1 MISFNKSLCF
11 TIINIKY
18 ICATKQNKMNKIYL
32 FLLLTFT
39 SYTFSQEYTAEQ
51 RASFAKMIFNVSGI
65 VTDSE
70 TSEPLEYA
78 TISLKHKR
86 TPDKTFGGITDENG
100 KFSVDVNPGMYD
112 LTIDYISFISYSNQ
126 NLVVRGNTDIGN
138 IPLDLD
144 VSVLDEVEV
153 RAERTQV
160 EIRLDKKIYNVGQDI
175 TVKGGNVSD
184 VLANIP
190 SIDVDFDGN
199 ISLRGNSNVKIL
211 INGKPSGLVGL
222 SGPQGLRS
230 LPSESIEKVEV
241 VTSPSARYSAEG
253 TAGILNI
260 ILKKQSLLGFNGNFN
275 LNLGIPRNEGLN
287 GTLNVRNEKV
297 NFFSTVNLSNSENS
311 GSYFSETNYNRQD
324 LTIDEANDWD
334 YDNKNIF
341 FNLGSEYYFDDKTS
355 LTISGFYKKGDDSS
369 YTTNIVNDISEGT
382 ISSTNK
388 RLRDETEM
396 DESFEY
402 ALDFYK
408 DYNRE
413 GQTLSAR
420 ISYEE
425 SEDDEL
431 RDIEDF
437 ATFPLISESIFEK
450 VSNIDFQKRLL
461 GQVDFIY
468 PIDKET
474 EFEFGYRGSF
484 LERETDYDVSFLTG
498 NSFISDSGLSNIFNY
513 KESVNSLYTQFG
525 KKFDKLSALFGLR
538 YENSKQEINQKT
550 TNQFEIK
557 KYSDLF
563 PTLNLA
569 YEFSN
574 QESLTF
580 GYSKRIRRPR
590 GWDIN
595 PFPRRNSVTSF
606 RRGNPFL
613 DATFTSA
620 LELDYLKRFKKFT
633 LNTSIFY
640 RQSDGNIER
649 ITEETGEIVDLI
661 FDSESSA
668 PILQVPVLD
677 SYPINLSSNKR
688 IGSELSLTYTPSR
701 SVRLNASFTINSSS
715 IRGQYE
721 DQDFDSDDTNWSTR
735 FNGFVRLP
743 KEYSLQFFG
752 FVRGPSENAF
762 SKRKAFGFVTGAI
775 QKSILDKKGTLSL
788 KFSDLFNTSQWR
800 YESFQDS
807 FYRKG
812 EGRWR
817 EPTYVLTFSYRF
829 NDNKYKQRR
838 KNIRKD
844 RGDTD
849 QGGGDEPIFNN

>member
-1 MISFNKSLCF
+1 MKNLFK
-11 TIINIKY
+11 
-18 ICATKQNKMNKIYL
+18 L
-32 FLLLTFT
+32 FLILFSASL
-39 SYTFSQEYTAEQ
+39 FSQQTGGGSYEQ
-51 RASFAKMIFNVSGI
+51 YQNMVFNVSGL
-65 VTDSE
+65 VSDSDTD
-70 TSEPLEYA
+70 EPLEYA
-78 TISLKHKR
+78 TISLKNKR
-86 TPDKTFGGITDENG
+86 TPDKVFGGITGTDG
-100 KFSVDVNPGMYD
+100 KFSVEVPPGIYEVI
-112 LTIDYISFISYSNQ
+112 IDYISFESYSNS
-126 NLVVRGNTDIGN
+126 NLIVRGNTDIGKISLN
-138 IPLDLD
+138 ID

-199 ISLRGNSNVKIL
+199 ISLRGNSNVRIL

-260 ILKKQSLLGFNGNFN
+260 ILKKQNLLGFNGNFN
-275 LNLGIPRNEGLN
+275 VNLGLPRNEGLN

-297 NFFSTVNLSNSENS
+297 NLFGTVNLSNSENS
-311 GSYFSETNYNRQD
+311 GTFFSETNYTRQD
-324 LTIDEANDWD
+324 LTIEETNDSD
-334 YDNKNIF
+334 YNNKNIF
-341 FNLGSEYYFDDKTS
+341 FNLGSEYYFDDNTS
-355 LTISGFYKKGDDSS
+355 LTISGYYKKGDDSS
-369 YTTNIVNDISEGT
+369 FLTNIVNDISRGS

-408 DYNRE
+408 DYDRD

-425 SEDDEL
+425 SEDDGLE
-431 RDIEDF
+431 DIEDF
-437 ATFPLISESIFEK
+437 STFPLISESIFEK
-450 VSNIDFQKRLL
+450 VSNIDFQKRFLA
-461 GQVDFIY
+461 QIDYVQ
-468 PIDKET
+468 PIDDNT
-474 EFEFGYRGSF
+474 EFELGYRGNF
-484 LERETDYDVSFLTG
+484 VERETDYDVSFLNNG
-498 NSFISDSGLSNIFNY
+498 NYVSDSGLSNVFNY
-513 KESVNSLYTQFG
+513 KEAVNSIYTQFG
-525 KKFDKLSALFGLR
+525 KKLDKFSFLLGLR
-538 YENSKQEINQKT
+538 YENSRQEINQKT
-550 TNQFEIK
+550 TKEFEIK
-557 KYSDLF
+557 KYSDVF

-569 YEFSN
+569 YEFSS
-574 QESLTF
+574 QETLTF
-580 GYSKRIRRPR
+580 GYSKRVRRPR
-590 GWDIN
+590 GWNIN

-613 DATFTSA
+613 DPTFTTA
-620 LELDYLKRFKKFT
+620 LEVDYLKRFKKFT

-640 RQSDGNIER
+640 RQSDGNIES

-661 FDSESSA
+661 VGNDSSA
-668 PILQVPVLD
+668 PILQVPVLE
-677 SYPINLSSNKR
+677 SYPINLSNNKR

-721 DQDFDSDDTNWSTR
+721 DQNFDSDDTNWSTR
-735 FNGFVRLP
+735 FNGFFRLP
-743 KEYSLQFFG
+743 KDFSLQFFG
-752 FVRGPSENAF
+752 FVRGPSESAF
-762 SKRKAFGFVTGAI
+762 SKSKAFGFVTGAI
-775 QKSILDKKGTLSL
+775 QKSLLDKKGTLSL

-838 KNIRKD
+838 KNIR
-844 RGDTD
+844 RNQGDSD
-849 QGGGDEPIFNN
+849 QGGGEEPIFNN

>member
-1 MISFNKSLCF
+1 MQNFTRLFIFLFSSL
-11 TIINIKY
+11 
-18 ICATKQNKMNKIYL
+18 L
-32 FLLLTFT
+32 
-39 SYTFSQEYTAEQ
+39 FSQQPSNSSSQ
-51 RASFAKMIFNVSGI
+51 RYASMNFKVFGI
-65 VTDSE
+65 VSDSE
-70 TSEPLEYA
+70 TGEPLEYA
-78 TISLKHKR
+78 TISIKSKNN
-86 TPDKTFGGITDENG
+86 PEKIFGGLTDENG
-100 KFSVDVNPGMYD
+100 KFSVDVNPGLYE
-112 LTIDYISFISYSNQ
+112 LKIDYISFISYSNED
-126 NLVVRGNTDIGN
+126 LMIRGNTDIGN
-138 IPLDLD
+138 IPLVLD
-144 VSVLDEVEV
+144 VSMLDEVEV

-160 EIRLDKKIYNVGQDI
+160 EIRLDRKIYNVGQDI

-199 ISLRGNSNVKIL
+199 ISLRGNSNVRIL

-297 NFFSTVNLSNSENS
+297 NLFSTVNLSNSENS
-311 GSYFSETNYNRQD
+311 GSYFSETNYTRQD
-324 LTIDEANDWD
+324 LTIDELNDWD
-334 YDNKNIF
+334 YTNKNIF
-341 FNLGSEYYFDDKTS
+341 FNLGSEYYFDDNTS
-355 LTISGFYKKGDDSS
+355 LTLSGFYKKGDDSS
-369 YTTNIVNDISEGT
+369 FLTNIVNDISGGV
-382 ISSTNK
+382 ISSTNN

-408 DYNRE
+408 DYDRE

-425 SEDDEL
+425 SEDDGLE
-431 RDIEDF
+431 DIEDF
-437 ATFPLISESIFEK
+437 ATFPSISETIFEK

-498 NSFISDSGLSNIFNY
+498 NSFVSDSGLSNIFNY

-538 YENSKQEINQKT
+538 YENSRQEINQKT

-569 YEFSN
+569 YEFSS

-595 PFPRRNSVTSF
+595 PFPRRNSVTNF

-613 DATFTSA
+613 DPTFTTS
-620 LELDYLKRFKKFT
+620 LEVDYLKRFKKFT

-649 ITEETGEIVDLI
+649 ITEDTGEIVDLI
-661 FDSESSA
+661 VDSDLNL
-668 PILQVPVLD
+668 PILQVPVLE
-677 SYPINLSSNKR
+677 SYPINLSNNKR

-701 SVRLNASFTINSSS
+701 TVRLNASFTINSSS
-715 IRGQYE
+715 VRGQYE
-721 DQDFDSDDTNWSTR
+721 DQNFDSDDTNWSSR
-735 FNGFVRLP
+735 FNGFIRLP
-743 KEYSLQFFG
+743 KDYSLQFFG

-775 QKSILDKKGTLSL
+775 QKSLLDKKGTLSL
-788 KFSDLFNTSQWR
+788 KFSDLFNTSKSR
-800 YESFQDS
+800 SESFRDS
-807 FYRKG
+807 FYRKS

-817 EPTYVLTFSYRF
+817 MPTYVLTFSYRF
-829 NDNKYKQRR
+829 NDNKYKQRK
-838 KNIRKD
+838 KNIR
-844 RGDTD
+844 RNQGDFD
-849 QGGGDEPIFNN
+849 QGGGEEPIFNN